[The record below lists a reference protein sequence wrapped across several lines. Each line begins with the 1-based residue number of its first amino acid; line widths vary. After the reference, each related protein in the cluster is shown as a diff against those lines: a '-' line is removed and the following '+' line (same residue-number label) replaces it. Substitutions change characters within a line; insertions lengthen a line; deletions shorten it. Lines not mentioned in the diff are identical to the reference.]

1 MKKIILL
8 GLGLWLACVS
18 VEAKTKP
25 TTAAKRPVAELNAKD
40 EAKIEW
46 LDIEEAVKRAKKK
59 RKKILI
65 DIYTDWCGW
74 CKVMD
79 KKTFSHPAIA
89 EYINEN
95 FYAVK
100 MNAEKRDN
108 IIFNDQVYTFNEQ
121 GRSHNLAITLLS
133 GQMSYPSVVYLDE
146 KLKVIQA
153 VPGFHEAKEYD
164 AILHFFAE
172 NKYKK
177 EKWEEFKVEFK
188 SEIK

>member
-1 MKKIILL
+1 MRKIIVF
-8 GLGLWLACVS
+8 GLGLWLACAG

-25 TTAAKRPVAELNAKD
+25 AAKRPVSEQSIKD

-65 DIYTDWCGW
+65 DVYTDWCGW

-89 EYINEN
+89 QYINDN

-177 EKWEEFKVEFK
+177 EKWEEFKAEFK
-188 SEIK
+188 SAIK